1 MRPLYGY
8 RIDAGIATVDEPR
21 AAVVR
26 AVLAERARGKLG
38 TLRRAALAVGLAR
51 ATPTAIKFV
60 IARIRRHRAA
70 YSAGIA
76 RAGLQPN
83 PALRLCEPGIND
95 ARR

>member
-8 RIDAGIATVDEPR
+8 RIDGGIVSVDESR

-26 AVLAERARGKLG
+26 VVLAARPRGKLG
-38 TLRRAALAVGLAR
+38 TLRRAALEAGLAR
-51 ATPTAIKFV
+51 ATPTAVKFV

-70 YSAGIA
+70 YAAGIA